1 MGHNYARPLTPE
13 VRFERLMGRLPADW
27 AIRIEREAGQ
37 NWRVWM
43 QPPGRE
49 GQWSAGHD
57 VLIDAMEDVWRAV
70 R

>member
-1 MGHNYARPLTPE
+1 
-13 VRFERLMGRLPADW
+13 MGRLPADW